1 VDKLKI
7 MDYWVHLQILLFCFI
22 IGLCISLFLGARS
35 YIKIALVI
43 LLLYIPIEIY
53 YTYKLRHALV
63 PIEATIPKITIPATI
78 ISQSDIELVKLGLN
92 RQETQT
98 ITADGSLINLPGNT
112 QSLSSLP
119 INSVMSNLELP
130 LYTTVPST
138 TSSTA
143 SGTVS
148 STASGTVSSTASGTV
163 SSNVFSSSIEKENV
177 QENNY
182 AIFQNPIPSPN
193 STSSNLS
200 THINKSNMVKSNETY
215 SMDKPPFDGLDPKEL
230 LSRLNYIYYATSQ
243 PGKRV
248 NYHDFKTHADIL
260 LDNDSSKLSTNDIR
274 LQAYAKA
281 FYPQLTANQIDTRDC
296 LNEGSGKGS
305 CFQSPQLFLNKKNNF
320 NILDKGVNVD
330 NANLIVRED
339 FAMPSN
345 LESITSRPLPLDI
358 NAPYG
363 ILDFPLDVV
372 SNETLARSGKLDI
385 SMNTCRN
392 CKLAVCSDDYCG
404 LQNSLFM

>member
-1 VDKLKI
+1 MDKLKI

-22 IGLCISLFLGARS
+22 IGLGISLFLGARS

-78 ISQSDIELVKLGLN
+78 ISQPDIELVKLGLN

-119 INSVMSNLELP
+119 

-138 TSSTA
+138 VPSTVPNTA
-143 SGTVS
+143 SGTAPS
-148 STASGTVSSTASGTV
+148 NV
-163 SSNVFSSSIEKENV
+163 SSNVFSNVSGNVSSIVSGNVSSIEKENV